1 MKLLERP
8 LYLSA
13 IKSRLGF
20 NMIVCLTGQRRV
32 GKSSILKTL
41 REELEQSSANVIY
54 INKEKN
60 EFDSITDYTHLNDY
74 IHNNLSDTEHNYI
87 LIDEVQNIDG
97 FQKSLGNYYDR
108 DNIDIV
114 VTGSNAK
121 MFSGEL
127 ATLLSGRYFSI
138 HIGSLSYPE
147 FMTFHGLE
155 DNDQSLNKYLNTGG
169 LPNLRLLPIDDSN
182 AVNDYLQSIYST
194 IVLKD
199 VVEREGI
206 RNVAFLERLTRYIA
220 DNIGKLFSVTNIAT
234 FMANEKDDVP
244 STTVKNYMRSL
255 CNAYIINK
263 IDRWDVRGKQ
273 ILSTNEKYYFEDL
286 GLRNILT
293 SGNRK
298 FDIEKL
304 LENAVYLHLKTMGYT
319 VNIGAMRAG
328 EVDFVASKGNDRVYL
343 QVAYLIASE
352 ETYNREFG
360 TLMKIKDNYPKMVV
374 SMDPLYSESSYD
386 GIIHIPLRKFLT
398 MSAICSQ

>member
-1 MKLLERP
+1 MTLINRP
-8 LYLSA
+8 TYLSE
-13 IKSRLGF
+13 IKNRLGK

-41 REELEQSSANVIY
+41 RDELLQTSANVIY
-54 INKEKN
+54 IDKEKSD
-60 EFDSITDYTHLNDY
+60 FDSIENYVQLNDY
-74 IHNNLSDTEHNYI
+74 IKQRLNQSSHNYV
-87 LIDEVQNIDG
+87 LIDEVQDIEG
-97 FQKSLGNYYDR
+97 FQKTLGNYYDN

-127 ATLLSGRYFSI
+127 ATLLSGRYFRV

-147 FMTFHGLE
+147 FLTFHELG
-155 DNDQSLNKYLNTGG
+155 DNESSLNKYLNIGG
-169 LPNLRLLPIDDSN
+169 LPNLRLLPIDDRS

-199 VVEREGI
+199 VVQREGI
-206 RNVAFLERLTRYIA
+206 RNVSFLEKLSRYIA
-220 DNIGKLFSVTNIAT
+220 DNIGKLFSSSNIAG
-234 FMANEKDDVP
+234 FMSHENEDIA

-263 IDRWDVRGKQ
+263 VERWDIHGKQ

-293 SGNRK
+293 SGNRR

-304 LENAVYLHLKTMGYT
+304 LENAVYLHLKSMGYN
-319 VNIGAMRAG
+319 VNIGALRAG
-328 EVDFVASKGNDRVYL
+328 EVDFVASKGDDRFYI
-343 QVAYLIASE
+343 QVAYLIGSQ
-352 ETYNREFG
+352 ETYDREFG
-360 TLMKIKDNYPKMVV
+360 TLLKIKDNYPKFVI
-374 SMDPLYSESSYD
+374 SMDPFYSDMSYD
-386 GIIHIPLRKFLT
+386 GIKHLPLRTFLT
-398 MSAICSQ
+398 LSHLKT